1 MPQHYMA
8 VRHRAG
14 TWYLLC
20 RCSRTF
26 CTFRHLASPGHITCR
41 SANQP
46 FLINASG
53 TSGAGCAAQ
62 GGCGAAP
69 TASAAPPSVV
79 PDILFERKYTDNR
92 VHDAWA
98 CVMRSKGTP
107 VTHSGDAAA
116 GCVFVAV
123 VESRGILSSVKLS
136 LILAKYQNYDCQP
149 GRSGTERV
157 VSRNQAHVTCSGVL
171 TAAT

>member
-1 MPQHYMA
+1 
-8 VRHRAG
+8 
-14 TWYLLC
+14 
-20 RCSRTF
+20 
-26 CTFRHLASPGHITCR
+26 
-41 SANQP
+41 
-46 FLINASG
+46 
-53 TSGAGCAAQ
+53 
-62 GGCGAAP
+62 
-69 TASAAPPSVV
+69 
-79 PDILFERKYTDNR
+79 
-92 VHDAWA
+92 
-98 CVMRSKGTP
+98 MRSKGTP